1 LHAPGLSRKQAIVLL
16 HGHGPA
22 GRARGLLNPV
32 QVLEPPLVSPV
43 GASGGH
49 DSDGRPVTYV
59 TALRLLERGTID
71 VSPIVTHRYTSLDAV
86 PGAFAGDH
94 RRADYIKGVVMP

>member
-1 LHAPGLSRKQAIVLL
+1 MSLMNQ
-16 HGHGPA
+16 
-22 GRARGLLNPV
+22 V
-32 QVLEPPLVSPV
+32 QFLEPTLVSPV

-49 DSDGRPVTYV
+49 DAEGRPLTYV

-71 VSPIVTHRYTSLDAV
+71 VRPIVTHRYTSLAAV

-94 RRADYIKGVVMP
+94 RQADYVKGVVMP